1 MLTDNNRANATIES
15 TGLLDKEEHRVCQRP
30 GSGSLDETGLMTS
43 ETRKPTCTLNT
54 NHKRLVGEKITWYS
68 TKIFCAHVLPLFKK
82 FKIETKLKC
91 VLKLKGKLLVC

>member
-30 GSGSLDETGLMTS
+30 GSGSLDKTGLMTS

-68 TKIFCAHVLPLFKK
+68 TKIFCAHVL
-82 FKIETKLKC
+82 ETKLKC
-91 VLKLKGKLLVC
+91 VLKLKGKLRVC